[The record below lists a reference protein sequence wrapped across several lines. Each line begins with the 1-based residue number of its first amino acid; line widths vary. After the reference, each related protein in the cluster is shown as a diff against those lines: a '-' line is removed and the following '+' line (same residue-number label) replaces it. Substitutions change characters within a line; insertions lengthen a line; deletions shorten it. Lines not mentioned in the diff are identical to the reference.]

1 MKLHGVSLKEG
12 NNMVIKFN
20 FFQALAGDSIL
31 ISTDNT
37 NILIDGGF
45 GITYEEQIKP
55 KLNRIENV
63 LDLVVLTHID
73 EDHICGLIEMIK
85 NDRKNT
91 AKIQKLWFNSIK
103 SIRVHKNRNVSVS
116 YGQGLTFDDL
126 LKEYDVPVNNE
137 IFLTDSYNQKK
148 YTINQE
154 IELQLLSPYSSDLI
168 ILEEKEPKN
177 QNPTECRKNKVT
189 QVSTKL
195 GGDKRPPNKSS
206 IAFILKYDTKKI
218 LFLADANIDVINK
231 SLMNLGYSEDNKLNV
246 EFVKL
251 SHHGSK
257 ENINEDFLKMIN
269 TDKFIILTDGKNKC
283 NGHPSKEIFPLII
296 EHHAKG
302 KDIEFIFNYEGI
314 KNRKL
319 QEIKDDN
326 VDLTRCSFKV
336 LTNNFLEL

>member
-1 MKLHGVSLKEG
+1 MS
-12 NNMVIKFN
+12 IKFN
-20 FFQALAGDSIL
+20 FFKALAGDSIL

-55 KLNRIENV
+55 QINKIKNG

-91 AKIQKLWFNSIK
+91 AKIKELWFNSTK
-103 SIRVHKNRNVSVS
+103 SIQVRKNRNVSVS

-126 LKEYDVPVNNE
+126 LKEHDVPVNNK
-137 IFLTDSYNQKK
+137 IFLTDSDNQKK
-148 YTINQE
+148 YTINDE
-154 IELQLLSPYSSDLI
+154 IALQLLSPYESDLR

-177 QNPTECRKNKVT
+177 QNPTECLKNKAT
-189 QVSTKL
+189 QVSTKF
-195 GGDKRPPNKSS
+195 GNDKRPPNKSS
-206 IAFILKYDTKKI
+206 ISFILKHDRKEF
-218 LFLADANIDVINK
+218 LFLADANIDVINR
-231 SLMNLGYSEDNKLNV
+231 SLRNLGYTEENKLKV

-251 SHHGSK
+251 SHHGSL
-257 ENINEDFLKMIN
+257 ENINEDFLKLID
-269 TDKFIILTDGKNKC
+269 TDKFVILTAGKHY
-283 NGHPSKEIFPLII
+283 GHPSKEIFPLII
-296 EHHAKG
+296 EYQGKE

-319 QEIKDDN
+319 HEAKEN
-326 VDLTRCSFKV
+326 NADLLRCSFKV
-336 LTNNFLEL
+336 LPYNILEV